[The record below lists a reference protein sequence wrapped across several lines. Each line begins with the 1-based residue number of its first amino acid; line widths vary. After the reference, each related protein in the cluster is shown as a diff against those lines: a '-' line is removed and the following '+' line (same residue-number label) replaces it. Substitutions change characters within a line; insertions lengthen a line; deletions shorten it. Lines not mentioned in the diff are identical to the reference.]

1 MEKKAASA
9 PFRTPWVEPASLPA
23 RLARNEAFWD
33 NALTDGPLVWV
44 TVANARKVE
53 RPPLPATIEAT
64 WMDVD
69 YVLRAGKADLE
80 ATYYAGDA
88 LPVYCPWLGPD
99 QFAAWLGAE
108 LSFSDTERTTWVTPF
123 IEDWNDHPDFRIDPA
138 NRYWQTYLEIL
149 RRSADEG
156 RAHWVTGYPDLHTGI
171 DALCAMRGPERLAID
186 LMTAPENIH
195 RAMAQMTRLFVEV
208 VETVS
213 EIIDP
218 YGQGHSNWTVGWS
231 ARRYLCVG
239 QNDFSCLL
247 SPEMFREFC
256 FEDNLRTSEASDVNI
271 YHLDGPGAV
280 RHVDMI
286 LSLPKVQCIQ
296 WIQGAGAPPPSQW
309 LDLLE
314 HIQAAGRSVQVLY
327 ASTHGGLDNLFDE
340 LSALCKR
347 LDPNRLFFWS
357 EATSVEM
364 ADELVDWAHK
374 VGRRRYG

>member
-1 MEKKAASA
+1 
-9 PFRTPWVEPASLPA
+9 
-23 RLARNEAFWD
+23 
-33 NALTDGPLVWV
+33 
-44 TVANARKVE
+44 
-53 RPPLPATIEAT
+53 
-64 WMDVD
+64 
-69 YVLRAGKADLE
+69 
-80 ATYYAGDA
+80 
-88 LPVYCPWLGPD
+88 
-99 QFAAWLGAE
+99 
-108 LSFSDTERTTWVTPF
+108 
-123 IEDWNDHPDFRIDPA
+123 
-138 NRYWQTYLEIL
+138 
-149 RRSADEG
+149 
-156 RAHWVTGYPDLHTGI
+156 
-171 DALCAMRGPERLAID
+171 
-186 LMTAPENIH
+186 
-195 RAMAQMTRLFVEV
+195 
-208 VETVS
+208 
-213 EIIDP
+213 
-218 YGQGHSNWTVGWS
+218 VGWS